1 MMSILVVGS
10 IALDSVETPSGKAVD
25 SPGGSA
31 LFFSAA
37 ASLFAPVKVVGV
49 VGEDFNFTIIDF
61 LRKRKVD
68 LSGIQVEHGQTFRWG
83 GRYRQDMNIRDTLY
97 TYLNVFESFQ
107 PVIPTNYRK
116 CEFVFLANIDPVLQL
131 QVLDH
136 MESPSLT
143 VLDTMN
149 FWIAGKRQ
157 ELMEVIHRVDVIIL
171 NDEEIKELTGQSQ
184 LQTAAE
190 RLLQRGPRLL
200 VIKKGEHGAVL
211 VSSRDYFTAPAY
223 PVNEVVDPT
232 GAGDSFAGGFVGYL
246 ATCSRLTSLNFR
258 KAVAYG
264 STVAS
269 FAVES
274 FSFNRL
280 RDVSRQQIEQRYQ
293 QFRKMT
299 RF

>member
-1 MMSILVVGS
+1 MSILVVGS

-37 ASLFAPVKVVGV
+37 ASIFAPVKVVGV
-49 VGEDFNFTIIDF
+49 VGEDFDFSIIEF
-61 LRKRKVD
+61 LHKRKVD
-68 LSGIQVEHGQTFRWG
+68 LSGIRVEHGQTFRWG
-83 GRYRQDMNIRDTLY
+83 GRYQQNMNIRDTLY
-97 TYLNVFESFQ
+97 THLNVFESFR
-107 PVIPTNYRK
+107 PAIPTNYRK
-116 CEFVFLANIDPVLQL
+116 CKFVFLANIDPVLQL
-131 QVLDH
+131 QVLDL
-136 MESPSLT
+136 MDSPSLT

-149 FWIAGKRQ
+149 FWISGKRQ
-157 ELMEVIHRVDVIIL
+157 ELMEVIRRADVIIL
-171 NDEEIKELTGQSQ
+171 NDEEIRELTGE
-184 LQTAAE
+184 LH
-190 RLLQRGPRLL
+190 LQRAARKLLEWGPRQL

-211 VSSRDYFTAPAY
+211 VSAKDYFTAPAY

-246 ATCSRLTSLNFR
+246 ATCPRLTSLNFR

-280 RDVSRQQIEQRYQ
+280 REVNRRQIEQRYQ
-293 QFRKMT
+293 QFRKMI

>member
-1 MMSILVVGS
+1 MSILVVGS
-10 IALDSVETPSGKAVD
+10 IALDTVETPLGKVVD

-37 ASLFAPVKVVGV
+37 ASFFAPVKVVGV
-49 VGEDFNFTIIDF
+49 VGEDFDFSIINF
-61 LRKRKVD
+61 LSKKKVD
-68 LSGIQVEHGQTFRWG
+68 LSGIRVEHGQTFRWG
-83 GRYRQDMNIRDTLY
+83 GRYQQNMNIRDTLY
-97 TYLNVFESFQ
+97 THLNVFESFQ
-107 PVIPTNYRK
+107 PVIPPHYRK
-116 CEFVFLANIDPVLQL
+116 CKFVFLANIDPVLQL
-131 QVLDH
+131 QVLDN
-136 MESPSLT
+136 MDSPSLT

-149 FWIAGKRQ
+149 FWIAGRRQ
-157 ELMEVIHRVDVIIL
+157 ELMEVIRRVDVIIL
-171 NDEEIKELTGQSQ
+171 NDEEIKELTGQYH
-184 LQTAAE
+184 LQQAAQK
-190 RLLQRGPRLL
+190 LLQWGPRLL

-211 VSSRDYFTAPAY
+211 VSANDYFTAPAY

-246 ATCSRLTSLNFR
+246 ATCSRLTGLNFR

-280 RDVSRQQIEQRYQ
+280 REVSRRQIEQRYE

-299 RF
+299 HF